1 MSISEALQK
10 EITVLDDKYMEY
22 LKSIQFVFRE
32 TPSLWYFIK
41 TIESPAN
48 KQPTLYKMEVQPYLG
63 ITLPPPIVKD
73 IEDTNERVMA
83 NFNSNI
89 ST

>member
-1 MSISEALQK
+1 MSISEVLQK

-41 TIESPAN
+41 TIESPAS
-48 KQPTLYKMEVQPYLG
+48 KQPSLYKMEVQAYSG

-73 IEDTNERVMA
+73 IEETSARVVA
-83 NFNSNI
+83 NYLANI